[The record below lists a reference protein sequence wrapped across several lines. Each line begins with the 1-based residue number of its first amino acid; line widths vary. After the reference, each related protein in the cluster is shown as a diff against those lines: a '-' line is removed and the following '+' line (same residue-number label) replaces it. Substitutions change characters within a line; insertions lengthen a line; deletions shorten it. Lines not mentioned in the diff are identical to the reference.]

1 MESCSACTHSLS
13 LPLKHNKLHT
23 KPLYGVFHVTWIWYQ
38 SRECFPLSISI
49 QPLLL
54 LTKERQEHEKY
65 LEYTHTH
72 NRRLLPLKIYSSRP
86 IWKNN
91 LMQQIFLPGLT
102 LPWIWCEINIYLPF
116 QKPSLSLTEPSHSSS
131 NSSKILNYL
140 NQKHIQ
146 FAKTVW
152 GLTFYFANQMF
163 KEVHTFLSGLH
174 Q

>member
-23 KPLYGVFHVTWIWYQ
+23 NPLYGVFHVTWIWYQ

-86 IWKNN
+86 IWKKQFDATDIFAWSYPSLN
-91 LMQQIFLPGLT
+91 LMRDKYISSVSKAVFEFIRTIT
-102 LPWIWCEINIYLPF
+102 LLIKFIKDLELSKSETHSICKNSLRSDLLF
-116 QKPSLSLTEPSHSSS
+116 CKP
-131 NSSKILNYL
+131 N
-140 NQKHIQ
+140 
-146 FAKTVW
+146 V
-152 GLTFYFANQMF
+152 
-163 KEVHTFLSGLH
+163 
-174 Q
+174 

>member
-23 KPLYGVFHVTWIWYQ
+23 NPLYGVFHVTWIWYQ

-72 NRRLLPLKIYSSRP
+72 NRRLLPLKI
-86 IWKNN
+86 
-91 LMQQIFLPGLT
+91 FLPGLT

-116 QKPSLSLTEPSHSSS
+116 QKPSLSLSEPSHSSS